1 MGFNLQF
8 DVSHLPFLFAAIIM
22 AFTVHEYSHA
32 SLAYRFG
39 DPTAYKLGRVT
50 LNPMSH
56 LSVLGLIFILL
67 LGFGW
72 ARPVPVD
79 RSNFRHPRL
88 MGILVSAAG
97 PVSNLMLA
105 VLSAG
110 LLYVLFASGALDGA
124 SQGVVKAAAL
134 FFFYLV
140 HINVLLFLFNLIPL
154 PPLDGYRIVEDLV
167 PLRARLTMMRYEPWG
182 VYIFL
187 LIVFITPIFN
197 VTIGPVLAQVHL
209 WRNAILG
216 FMEDFFGVSIDWVFV
231 FSG

>member
-1 MGFNLQF
+1 MEFNLPF
-8 DVSHLPFLFAAIIM
+8 DLGHLPFLFAAIII
-22 AFTVHEYSHA
+22 AFTIHEYAHA

-56 LSVLGLIFILL
+56 LSLLGLLFILL

-72 ARPVPVD
+72 ARPVPVN
-79 RSNFRHPRL
+79 RSNFKYSRL
-88 MGILVSAAG
+88 MSILVSAAG
-97 PVSNLMLA
+97 PVSNLLLA
-105 VLSAG
+105 AASAAAC
-110 LLYVLFASGALDGA
+110 YALFASGVMDGQ

-140 HINVLLFLFNLIPL
+140 HINVLLFLFNLLPL
-154 PPLDGYRIVEDLV
+154 PPLDGYRIAEDVV
-167 PLRARLTMMRYEPWG
+167 PLRVRLAMMKYEPWG

-187 LIVFITPIFN
+187 LIVFITPLFN
-197 VTIGPVLAQVHL
+197 ATIGPVLGQVHM
-209 WRNAILG
+209 WRNAMLDA
-216 FMEDFFGVSIDWVFV
+216 MERIFGVTIDWAFV